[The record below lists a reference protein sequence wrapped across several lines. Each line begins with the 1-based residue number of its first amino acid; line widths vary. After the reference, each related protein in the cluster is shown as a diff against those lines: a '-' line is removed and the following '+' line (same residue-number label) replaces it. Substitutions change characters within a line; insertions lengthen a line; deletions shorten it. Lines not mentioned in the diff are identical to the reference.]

1 MKTKF
6 TKNELFAIEELSNKV
21 DSQFAKDINLKVRKS
36 LGLSL
41 PLSEDNSVINV
52 TRNIAKEVLVIK
64 DCDEVVLDKKWL
76 NFLARSVKKFLNGN
90 GFTADEALVKLLGS
104 GNAKE
109 FYAKYP
115 TAKYYEELYAA
126 IQTWITMPVPPTRIN
141 VIDFLL
147 SIVVAILQLI
157 DGRFGKRVLKRK
169 FRICWRV
176 VTYSMVIVF
185 LWTFIITPFFEY
197 WDKVIDFMN
206 YVIWGTI

>member
-6 TKNELFAIEELSNKV
+6 TRNELFTIEELSNRAEG
-21 DSQFAKDINLKVRKS
+21 QFAKDLNLKVRKG

-41 PLSEDNSVINV
+41 PLSEDNGVNNV
-52 TRNIAKEVLVIK
+52 TRNIAKEVLATK
-64 DCDEVVLDKKWL
+64 ERDEVVLDKKWL

-126 IQTWITMPVPPTRIN
+126 IQTWLTMPVPPARID
-141 VIDFLL
+141 VVDLLL
-147 SIVVAILQLI
+147 SIVVGALQFI
-157 DGRFGKRVLKRK
+157 DGRFGKRVLKPK
-169 FRICWRV
+169 FRLIWRI
-176 VTYSMVIVF
+176 VTYSVMAMLLWKFIVF
-185 LWTFIITPFFEY
+185 PLFEA
-197 WDKVIDFMN
+197 WERMVSFVN
-206 YVIWGTI
+206 YIAWGY

>member
-6 TKNELFAIEELSNKV
+6 TRNELFAIEELSNRAEG
-21 DSQFAKDINLKVRKS
+21 QFAKDLNLKVRKG

-41 PLSEDNSVINV
+41 PLSEDNGVNNV
-52 TRNIAKEVLVIK
+52 TRNIAKEVLATK
-64 DCDEVVLDKKWL
+64 ERDEVVLDKKWL

-126 IQTWITMPVPPTRIN
+126 IQTWLTTKTPPTEIN
-141 VIDFLL
+141 ILDYILGVLL
-147 SIVVAILQLI
+147 MLLNFI
-157 DGRFGKRVLKRK
+157 DGKFGKRVLKRK
-169 FRICWRV
+169 FRIVWRF
-176 VTYSMVIVF
+176 VTY
-185 LWTFIITPFFEY
+185 
-197 WDKVIDFMN
+197 
-206 YVIWGTI
+206 GTIAYLIMRFVFIPLLEWWDGVVHFINYLAWGC

>member
-6 TKNELFAIEELSNKV
+6 TKNELFVIEELSNKV
-21 DSQFAKDINLKVRKS
+21 DGQFAKDLNLKVRKS

-41 PLSEDNSVINV
+41 PLSEDNSINNV
-52 TRNIAKEVLVIK
+52 TRNIAKEVLATK
-64 DCDEVVLDKKWL
+64 ERDEVVLDKKWL

-90 GFTADEALVKLLGS
+90 GFTADETLVKLLGS

-109 FYAKYP
+109 FYAKHP

-126 IQTWITMPVPPTRIN
+126 IQTWLTMPVPPTRIN
-141 VIDFLL
+141 IIDFLL
-147 SIVVAILQLI
+147 SIVVAVLQFI

-176 VTYSMVIVF
+176 VTYSLVMIF
-185 LWTFIITPFFEY
+185 LWTFVITPFFDA
-197 WDKVIDFMN
+197 WGRVIDFMN
-206 YVIWGTI
+206 YVIWGAR

>member
-6 TKNELFAIEELSNKV
+6 TRNELFAIEELSNRAEG
-21 DSQFAKDINLKVRKS
+21 QFAKDLNLKVRKG

-41 PLSEDNSVINV
+41 PLSEDNGVNNV
-52 TRNIAKEVLVIK
+52 TRNIAKEVLATK
-64 DCDEVVLDKKWL
+64 ERDEVVLDKKWL

-126 IQTWITMPVPPTRIN
+126 IQTWLTMPVPPARID
-141 VIDFLL
+141 VVDFLL
-147 SIVVAILQLI
+147 SIVVGALQFI
-157 DGRFGKRVLKRK
+157 DGRFGKRVLKPK
-169 FRICWRV
+169 FRLIWRI
-176 VTYSMVIVF
+176 VTYSVMAMLLWKFIVF
-185 LWTFIITPFFEY
+185 PLFEA
-197 WDKVIDFMN
+197 WERMVSFVN
-206 YVIWGTI
+206 YIAWGY

>member
-6 TKNELFAIEELSNKV
+6 TRNELFTIEELSNRAEG
-21 DSQFAKDINLKVRKS
+21 QFAKDLNLKVRKG

-41 PLSEDNSVINV
+41 PLSEDNGVNNV
-52 TRNIAKEVLVIK
+52 TRNIAKEVLATK
-64 DCDEVVLDKKWL
+64 ERDEVVLDKKWL

-126 IQTWITMPVPPTRIN
+126 IQTWLTMPVPPARID
-141 VIDFLL
+141 VVDLLL
-147 SIVVAILQLI
+147 SIVVGALQFI
-157 DGRFGKRVLKRK
+157 DGRFGKRVLKPK
-169 FRICWRV
+169 FRMIWRI
-176 VTYSMVIVF
+176 VTYSVMAMLLWKFIVF
-185 LWTFIITPFFEY
+185 PLFEA
-197 WDKVIDFMN
+197 WERMVSFVN
-206 YVIWGTI
+206 YIAWGY

>member
-6 TKNELFAIEELSNKV
+6 TKNELFVIEELSNKV
-21 DSQFAKDINLKVRKS
+21 DGQFAKDLNLKVRKS

-41 PLSEDNSVINV
+41 PLSEDNSINNV
-52 TRNIAKEVLVIK
+52 TRNIAKEVLATK
-64 DCDEVVLDKKWL
+64 ERDEVVLDKKWL

-90 GFTADEALVKLLGS
+90 GFTADETLVKLLGS

-109 FYAKYP
+109 FYAEHP

-126 IQTWITMPVPPTRIN
+126 IQTWLTMPVPPTRIN
-141 VIDFLL
+141 IIDFLL
-147 SIVVAILQLI
+147 SIVVAVLQFI

-176 VTYSMVIVF
+176 VTYSLVMIF
-185 LWTFIITPFFEY
+185 LWTFVITPFFDA
-197 WDKVIDFMN
+197 WGRVIDFMN
-206 YVIWGTI
+206 YVIWGAR

>member
-6 TKNELFAIEELSNKV
+6 TRNELFAIEELSNRAKG
-21 DSQFAKDINLKVRKS
+21 QFAKDINLKVRKG

-41 PLSEDNSVINV
+41 PLSEDNGVNNV
-52 TRNIAKEVLVIK
+52 TRNIAKEVLATK
-64 DCDEVVLDKKWL
+64 ERDEVVLDKKWL

-126 IQTWITMPVPPTRIN
+126 IQTWLTMPVPPTRIN

-147 SIVVAILQLI
+147 SIVVAVLQFI
-157 DGRFGKRVLKRK
+157 DGRFGKIVLKRK

-176 VTYSMVIVF
+176 VTYSLVAIF
-185 LWTFIITPFFEY
+185 LWTFVITPFFDA
-197 WDKVIDFMN
+197 WDRVVNLMN
-206 YVIWGTI
+206 YVIWGTR

>member
-1 MKTKF
+1 MKAKF
-6 TKNELFAIEELSNKV
+6 SKGELFTIEELTNKA
-21 DSQFAKDINLKVRKS
+21 DGTFAKDINLKIRKS

-41 PLSEDNSVINV
+41 PLSEDKSIKNI
-52 TRNIAKEVLVIK
+52 TRNIARDVMASKGR
-64 DCDEVVLDKKWL
+64 DEVVLDKKWL

-109 FYAKYP
+109 FYAKYH

-126 IQTWITMPVPPTRIN
+126 IQTWLTMPVPPTRIN

-147 SIVVAILQLI
+147 SIVVAVLQFI
-157 DGRFGKRVLKRK
+157 DGKFGKRVLKHE

-176 VTYSMVIVF
+176 LTYSLVVMF
-185 LWTFIITPFFEY
+185 LWTFVITPFFDA
-197 WDKVIDFMN
+197 WDRAINLIN
-206 YVIWGTI
+206 YVIWGTR